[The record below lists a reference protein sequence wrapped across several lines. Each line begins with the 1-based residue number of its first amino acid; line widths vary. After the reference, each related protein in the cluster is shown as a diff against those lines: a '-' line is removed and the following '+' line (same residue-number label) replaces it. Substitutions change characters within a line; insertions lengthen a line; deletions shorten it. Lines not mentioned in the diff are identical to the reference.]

1 MSREMG
7 SRSPRPWLIAVP
19 TAGLVVLGLAWSGFW
34 YYASSRAEDTM
45 TAWRAREASAGRIY
59 GCDNA
64 QFGGYPFRIEVAC
77 ADPSVDDRATA
88 LSIRAQ
94 HLAAVAQVWDPTLV
108 IGEIASPVTIAP
120 LGGTPT
126 ASVNWMLG
134 QASLRGVPG
143 APERLSIV
151 IERPKLESVPVSGSG
166 PLVEASHAE
175 FHARF
180 APESTPGHPVVD
192 LAVDFASLR
201 SPSLG
206 KLVTTPT
213 DAQVVAVLRGAH
225 DITPKPLGKWLREI
239 QAANGRLDVTTARI
253 QQGDLIINA
262 AGALTLTPN
271 GTLTGNLQ
279 LTVVNFDK
287 LVPLLGI
294 DRAIAQAVPANTLAL
309 VAPSLDRIVPGL
321 GNVLRG
327 NGGNARTASGGA
339 DAGGNGGAGGNSGAS
354 GNSGAPNIAVAA
366 AALGGQRTELEG
378 HGALKVTLRFDNGNV
393 FLGPLK
399 VAQVPPLF

>member
-1 MSREMG
+1 MG

-34 YYASSRAEDTM
+34 FYASSRAEDTM
-45 TAWRAREASAGRIY
+45 TAWRAREANAGRIY

-64 QFGGYPFRIEVAC
+64 QFGGYPFRIEVTC

-108 IGEIASPVTIAP
+108 IGEIESPVTIAP

-126 ASVNWMLG
+126 TSINWMLG

-201 SPSLG
+201 SPALG

-225 DITPKPLGKWLREI
+225 DITPKPLGQWLREI

-271 GTLTGNLQ
+271 GTLNGNLA
-279 LTVVNFDK
+279 LTVVNVDK

-294 DRAIAQAVPANTLAL
+294 DRAIAQAVPPNTLAL
-309 VAPSLDRIVPGL
+309 VDRIVPGL

-327 NGGNARTASGGA
+327 NGGNARTASGAA
-339 DAGGNGGAGGNSGAS
+339 DAGGGNGGAGSNGAGS
-354 GNSGAPNIAVAA
+354 NGGAGGNSGAPNIAVAA

-378 HGALKVTLRFDNGNV
+378 HSALKVTLRLDNGNV

>member
-1 MSREMG
+1 
-7 SRSPRPWLIAVP
+7 
-19 TAGLVVLGLAWSGFW
+19 
-34 YYASSRAEDTM
+34 M
-45 TAWRAREASAGRIY
+45 TAWRSREANAGRIY
-59 GCDNA
+59 GCENA
-64 QFGGYPFRIEVAC
+64 QFGGYPFRIEVTC

-108 IGEIASPVTIAP
+108 IGEIESPVTIAP

-126 ASVNWMLG
+126 ASINWMLG

-225 DITPKPLGKWLREI
+225 DITPKPLGQWLREI
-239 QAANGRLDVTTARI
+239 QAANGRLDVTTARF
-253 QQGDLIINA
+253 QQGDLIISA

-271 GTLTGNLQ
+271 GTLNGNLA
-279 LTVVNFDK
+279 LTVVNVDK

-294 DRAIAQAVPANTLAL
+294 DRAIAQAVPPNTLAL
-309 VAPSLDRIVPGL
+309 VDRMVPGL

-327 NGGNARTASGGA
+327 NGGNARTASGAA
-339 DAGGNGGAGGNSGAS
+339 DAGGNGGAGANGGT
-354 GNSGAPNIAVAA
+354 PNIAIAA

-378 HGALKVTLRFDNGNV
+378 HSALKVTLRLDNGNV

>member
-1 MSREMG
+1 
-7 SRSPRPWLIAVP
+7 
-19 TAGLVVLGLAWSGFW
+19 
-34 YYASSRAEDTM
+34 M
-45 TAWRAREASAGRIY
+45 TAWRAREASAGRMY
-59 GCDNA
+59 GCENA

-108 IGEIASPVTIAP
+108 IGEIESPVTIAP

-126 ASVNWMLG
+126 TSINWMLG

-180 APESTPGHPVVD
+180 APELTPGHPVVD

-201 SPSLG
+201 SPALG

-225 DITPKPLGKWLREI
+225 DITPKPLGQWLREI
-239 QAANGRLDVTTARI
+239 QAANGRLDVTTARFK
-253 QQGDLIINA
+253 QGDLIIDA

-271 GTLTGNLQ
+271 GTLTGNLA

-294 DRAIAQAVPANTLAL
+294 DRAIAQAVPPNTLAL
-309 VAPSLDRIVPGL
+309 VAPSLDRIAPGL
-321 GNVLRG
+321 GNLLRG
-327 NGGNARTASGGA
+327 NGGNARTASGAA
-339 DAGGNGGAGGNSGAS
+339 DAGGSGGASGNGGAGGNSGSA
-354 GNSGAPNIAVAA
+354 NIAVAA

-378 HGALKVTLRFDNGNV
+378 HGALKVTLRLDNGNV